1 MGRGTCPA
9 TLNGGRILEVPPIA
23 AIPTTTDGGLMTED
37 ATVDLPADDTE
48 QAWIYALNAHLGP
61 DPDALDDPV
70 ARRRAER
77 ARDDRVGRYAG
88 FLASDLD
95 ADVDR
100 LTAAASACRAIGGN
114 HERAADLAD
123 LALELVVAA
132 GADSDPAARAR
143 LLAELNPTPS
153 GPEPDQQGLWHRH
166 RLPRR
171 LLRRLDPRWWY
182 RRAESAARVRLA
194 PSPADGHAGYHRI
207 EMLRGGFAVGE
218 LSYRL
223 CAQCEVGFVAK
234 ISIQPEDQGRGL
246 GSRALQ
252 LARLHAPGYR
262 WTTSGQALEAKTFWQ
277 MTARRTRRGYRVSS
291 DPDSSVPRCPHM
303 K

>member
-1 MGRGTCPA
+1 
-9 TLNGGRILEVPPIA
+9 
-23 AIPTTTDGGLMTED
+23 MTED
-37 ATVDLPADDTE
+37 ATVDLLAGDT
-48 QAWIYALNAHLGP
+48 QLAWIYALNADLGP
-61 DPDALDDPV
+61 DPDVLDDAV

-77 ARDDRVGRYAG
+77 ARDNRVDRYAG
-88 FLASDLD
+88 FLVSDLGAD
-95 ADVDR
+95 ADR
-100 LTAAASACRAIGGN
+100 LAAAASVCRAIGGN
-114 HERAADLAD
+114 HGGAADLAD

-153 GPEPDQQGLWHRH
+153 GCEPDQQGLWHRH

-171 LLRRLDPRWWY
+171 LLRRFDPRWWY
-182 RRAESAARVRLA
+182 RRCESVAMVRLVHH
-194 PSPADGHAGYHRI
+194 SPVDSPLGYQRI
-207 EMLRGGFAVGE
+207 EMLRAGVAVGE
-218 LSYRL
+218 LSYQL
-223 CAQCEVGFVAK
+223 CAPCEVGYVAK

-277 MTARRTRRGYRVSS
+277 MTSRRTRRGYRVAS
-291 DPDSSVPRCPHM
+291 DPDSAVPRCPHLR
-303 K
+303 